1 MVYSWALAA
10 LAVAPASA
18 QRGIVGTHR
27 TGALLQTWGAELDKA
42 GATPVTRVVNLLKE
56 MTQTLKKEM
65 DEDEELY
72 EKLECWCNTGKYE
85 KEEAIEAGTAKVDQL
100 TAANE
105 GGLAKSKELKER
117 IKQLTQQIANDK
129 QELAKAQKQ
138 RDDDVQKFQG
148 FETDSIQG
156 VGNMKAALTVLS
168 KHHES
173 AFPQLSFLQ
182 MDPQDARDERSLEG
196 LMQSSGMLEADD
208 VVKTSDRSTSKFLQA
223 EYPAVQKDWS
233 DDEVAVVRKAMKS
246 ASAFAQVHN
255 AYEPA
260 YQSQSGEIVG
270 IIKQMLETM
279 EAELKEEQEKESKA
293 AAAFDEMR
301 TAKTASIE
309 AAEKMEEEKE
319 AEKADTDNLIAEA
332 KEDLGATE
340 AQLIEDKTYLKNLNK
355 MCSQGDEAFEKRK
368 ASRLE
373 EIKAVTETIEILTGD
388 EARDAMSGTYNFLE
402 VASHQN
408 SRRARAAALLRQ
420 AGIRNHNNQLT
431 MLATG
436 VELDAFTKVKK
447 AIDDMIAMLKQQ
459 QADEVKKNDYCNKAL
474 QENEMTTMKTEDLR
488 DDQNAKVGS
497 LESAIVT
504 LNKEITEAKAS
515 VQEANMDLQ
524 RASQDR
530 QVENLDFQ
538 KTIADQ
544 TVTIEILHKAMNRL
558 AEFYDSVEFLQRHK
572 QTPPVAQAE
581 YKPNAG
587 AGGVISMIEKLIY
600 DCKDL
605 MAKAKEGEGEAQTAY
620 ETLVADTNASVD
632 KLTKEVA
639 TKTEEVAKA
648 KKDLIN
654 TQSDLE
660 DTIEEL
666 EGLAKY
672 NADLH
677 AECDYVMKNFGA
689 RQKGRGDE
697 ITSLQEAKQILD
709 GANLGF

>member
-18 QRGIVGTHR
+18 QRGVVGAHR
-27 TGALLQTWGAELDKA
+27 TGALLQTWGAELDKT

-105 GGLAKSKELKER
+105 GGLAKSKELDER
-117 IKQLTQQIANDK
+117 IKGLREQIANDK
-129 QELAKAQKQ
+129 NELAKAQKQ
-138 RDDDVQKFQG
+138 RDADVQKFQG
-148 FETDSIQG
+148 YETDSIQA
-156 VGNMKAALTVLS
+156 VQNMKAALTVLS

-208 VVKTSDRSTSKFLQA
+208 VVKSSDRSTSKFLQA
-223 EYPAVQKDWS
+223 EYPTVHKDWS
-233 DDEVAVVRKAMKS
+233 DDEVAVVRRALKS
-246 ASAFAQVHN
+246 VSAFTQVHN
-255 AYEPA
+255 GYYPSYE
-260 YQSQSGEIVG
+260 SKSGEIVG
-270 IIKQMLETM
+270 VVKQMLETM
-279 EAELKEEQEKESKA
+279 ENELKEEQEKETKA

-319 AEKADTDNLIAEA
+319 AEKAETDNLIAEA

-340 AQLIEDKTYLKNLNK
+340 AQLVEDKTYLKNLNK
-355 MCSQGDEAFEKRK
+355 MCAEGDSAFEKRK
-368 ASRLE
+368 AARLE
-373 EIKAVTETIEILTGD
+373 EIKAVTETIEILTAD
-388 EARDAMSGTYNFLE
+388 EARDAMSGTYNFLQ
-402 VASHQN
+402 VTSHQN
-408 SRRARAAALLRQ
+408 SRRARAAALLRD

-497 LESAIVT
+497 LESAITT
-504 LNKEITEAKAS
+504 LNKEIGEAK
-515 VQEANMDLQ
+515 EAVKAAQLDLQ

-544 TVTIEILHKAMNRL
+544 TVTIEILHKAMDRL
-558 AEFYDSVEFLQRHK
+558 AEFYDSVELLQRHK

-600 DCKDL
+600 DAKDL
-605 MAKAKEGEGEAQTAY
+605 MAKAKESEGEAQAGY
-620 ETLVADTNASVD
+620 ETLVADTNAEVD
-632 KLTKEVA
+632 KLTKEIA

-654 TQSDLE
+654 TKGDLE
-660 DTIEEL
+660 DTIDEL

-672 NADLH
+672 NSDLH
-677 AECDYVMKNFGA
+677 AECDYVMKNFNA
-689 RQKGRGDE
+689 RQKARGDE
-697 ITSLQEAKQILD
+697 VSALQEAKQILD